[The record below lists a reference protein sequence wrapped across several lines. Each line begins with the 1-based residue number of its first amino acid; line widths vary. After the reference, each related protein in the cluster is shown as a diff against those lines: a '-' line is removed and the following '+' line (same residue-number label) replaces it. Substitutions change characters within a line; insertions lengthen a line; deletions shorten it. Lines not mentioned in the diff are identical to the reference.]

1 MTENWYVDM
10 VLAPITYLVLVVVFV
25 VVLRRL
31 LGFRV
36 GVVRAVL
43 AVLVTLALVPA
54 LAQAMFNVDSAG
66 SLITVWIGLA
76 VLIPMV
82 LLVLAEVLVPPG
94 SIPGPLEWL
103 RGLRRRFGRARRY
116 SQISRIAFR
125 HGLSPYLRGRRPAGQ
140 GRSKL
145 ARSLWLALE
154 DGGVTFVK
162 FGQVLSTRRDILPE
176 EFVVELSRLQ
186 HQVAPAEWAEVESV
200 LREELG
206 APPEE
211 VFAEF
216 DREPLAAASIAQVHR
231 AVLGSGEQVV
241 VKVQRPGIRR
251 VVDRDLDI
259 LDRLARTLELRTRWG
274 RALGVVELARGFA
287 EALREELD
295 FRVEARNMASVE
307 AAAAARGGDPG
318 VRLPV
323 LHERLSTARV
333 LVMER
338 LDGVPLS
345 GKLPVGTDRAEL
357 ARSLLRCLLQQVMV
371 DGVFHADPHPGNI
384 LALADGG
391 IGLLDFGS
399 VGRLDGQ
406 LRGAVQN
413 LLLAIDRGDPAAMS
427 DALLEVVSRPDEIDE
442 PALERAVGQFMARHL
457 GPGMRPDAD
466 MFTDLFK
473 LVAAYDLAVPPEIA
487 AVFRALATVEGTLA
501 TLAPGFDIV
510 VEARAFAT
518 DKINAAFQP
527 SSLKEIANQELLSLL
542 PVLRR
547 LPRRLERITGALER
561 GRLGVNVR
569 LFADERDRRV
579 LRGFLNQ
586 VLLTVLTATTGLMA
600 VLLLG
605 TTAGPMVA
613 DGVSLLHVFG
623 YNLLVIS
630 SVIALRVLYLVF
642 RRDASG
648 GL

>member
-1 MTENWYVDM
+1 MNDDWLLNF
-10 VLAPITYLVLVVVFV
+10 VLAPVSYLVLLSIFV
-25 VVLRRL
+25 IVLRRL

-36 GVVRAVL
+36 GLVRAVL
-43 AVLVTLALVPA
+43 AAAIGLALVPQFA
-54 LAQAMFNVDSAG
+54 RAFFAADSAG
-66 SLITVWIGLA
+66 SLITVWLGLA
-76 VLIPMV
+76 VLVPMV

-94 SIPGPLEWL
+94 SVPGPVEWL

-125 HGLSPYLRGRRPAGQ
+125 HGLSPYLRGSRRSATQGQ
-140 GRSKL
+140 SKL

-176 EFVVELSRLQ
+176 EFVTELSRLQ
-186 HQVAPAEWAEVESV
+186 HQVAPAAWVEVESV
-200 LREELG
+200 LRAELG
-206 APPEE
+206 GAPEE

-231 AVLGSGEQVV
+231 ATLRSGEQVV
-241 VKVQRPGIRR
+241 VKVQRPGIRP
-251 VVDRDLDI
+251 VVERDLDI
-259 LDRLARTLELRTRWG
+259 LDRLARTLEVRTRWG
-274 RALGVVELARGFA
+274 RALGVVELAKGFGD
-287 EALREELD
+287 ALREELD
-295 FRVEARNMASVE
+295 FRIEARNMSAVQAASAV
-307 AAAAARGGDPG
+307 RGGDPG
-318 VRLPV
+318 VRLPAV
-323 LHERLSTARV
+323 HERLCTTRV

-345 GKLPVGTDRAEL
+345 GRLPEGADRQEL
-357 ARSLLRCLLQQVMV
+357 ARALLRCLLQQVMV

-384 LALADGG
+384 LALHDGRL
-391 IGLLDFGS
+391 GLLDFGS

-406 LRGAVQN
+406 LRAAVQT
-413 LLLAIDRGDPAAMS
+413 LLLAIDRGDPAALT

-457 GPGMRPDAD
+457 GPGMRPDVE
-466 MFTDLFK
+466 MFTDLFR
-473 LVAAYDLAVPPEIA
+473 LIAAYELTVPPEVA
-487 AVFRALATVEGTLA
+487 AVFRALATMEGTLA
-501 TLAPGFDIV
+501 ALAPGFNIV
-510 VEARAFAT
+510 VEARSFAA
-518 DKINAAFQP
+518 DKVGEALRP
-527 SSLKEIANQELLSLL
+527 SSVKEAASQELLALL
-542 PVLRR
+542 PVLRK

-586 VLLTVLTATTGLMA
+586 VLLTVLTATTGVMA
-600 VLLLG
+600 VLLLS
-605 TTAGPMVA
+605 TTAGPLVA
-613 DGVSLLHVFG
+613 EGISLLHVFG

-642 RRDASG
+642 RRES
-648 GL
+648 

>member
-1 MTENWYVDM
+1 MDDNWLVNL
-10 VLAPITYLVLVVVFV
+10 VLAPATYLVVLTVFV
-25 VVLRRL
+25 IVLRRL

-36 GVVRAVL
+36 GLVRAVIAAVIGLLLIPPL
-43 AVLVTLALVPA
+43 ARVMF
-54 LAQAMFNVDSAG
+54 QADSAG

-76 VLIPMV
+76 VLVPMV

-94 SIPGPLEWL
+94 SVPGPVEWL

-125 HGLSPYLRGRRPAGQ
+125 HGLSPYLRGSRKSATQGQ
-140 GRSKL
+140 SKL
-145 ARSLWLALE
+145 ARSVWLALE

-176 EFVVELSRLQ
+176 EFVTELSRLQ
-186 HQVAPAEWAEVESV
+186 HQVAPAPYAEVELV
-200 LREELG
+200 LRAELG
-206 APPEE
+206 GAPEE

-216 DREPLAAASIAQVHR
+216 DRVPLAAASIAQVHR
-231 AVLGSGEQVV
+231 ATLRTGEQVV
-241 VKVQRPGIRR
+241 VKVQRPGIRP
-251 VVDRDLDI
+251 VVERDLDI
-259 LDRLARTLELRTRWG
+259 VDRLARTLEARTRWG
-274 RALGVVELARGFA
+274 RALGVVELAKGFA
-287 EALREELD
+287 DALREELD
-295 FRVEARNMASVE
+295 FRIEARNMAAVE
-307 AAAAARGGDPG
+307 AAAAVRGGDPG
-318 VRLPV
+318 IRLPV
-323 LHERLSTARV
+323 LHEQLCTQRV

-345 GKLPVGTDRAEL
+345 GRLPDGADRPEL
-357 ARSLLRCLLQQVMV
+357 ARALLRCLLQQVVV

-384 LALADGG
+384 LALTDGRL
-391 IGLLDFGS
+391 GLLDFGS

-442 PALERAVGQFMARHL
+442 SALERAVGQFMARHL
-457 GPGMRPDAD
+457 GPGMRPDVE
-466 MFTDLFK
+466 MFTDLFR
-473 LVAAYDLAVPPEIA
+473 LVAAYRLTVPPEVA
-487 AVFRALATVEGTLA
+487 AVFRALATMEGTLA
-501 TLAPGFDIV
+501 ALAPGFNIV
-510 VEARAFAT
+510 AEARSFAG
-518 DKINAAFQP
+518 DKVSAALHP
-527 SSLKEIANQELLSLL
+527 SSLKEAASQELLALI

-586 VLLTVLTATTGLMA
+586 VLLTVLTATTGVMA

-613 DGVSLLHVFG
+613 DGISLLHVFG

-642 RRDASG
+642 RRET
-648 GL
+648 